1 MSTHHKRS
9 RIPAAKVLL
18 RSPACFLAFGF
29 GAGLAPVAPGTFG
42 TLVAIPIYLAAST
55 LPLPAYLGL
64 TVALFAAG
72 IWICAEC
79 EQVLQ
84 VQDHSGIVW
93 DEIVG
98 FLVTM
103 IAVPASLHSILAG
116 FLLFRLFDVWKPW
129 PVRYFD
135 RSVHGGLG
143 IMLDDLLAAVYAWL
157 ALTGL
162 IRLGLI

>member
-9 RIPAAKVLL
+9 RIPAAKVL